1 MAYLAFFT
9 AALSRSLLKLNFVI
23 AGFNTDIEF
32 KGTVYHVQTEDKGP
46 PSREIM
52 SLVYDRGTILASK
65 RVSYQDLA
73 STNFDEKKLEER
85 LGRQHK
91 LICAAVRTGRLDDL
105 KEMTA
110 RSAAGRPKGRP
121 DKNVMAVSVPQ
132 PSQPLPVLPA
142 SVANQ
147 SVGPSR
153 NSGIQDHPPLNIT
166 IFDAPLLAE
175 VIPDEISTEPVVDV
189 LRVIEE
195 EIISAEAVEVVSE
208 LAGKER
214 PANQRLKLEL
224 VGNVKFKGGDRQALS
239 IMIIRGTDRKVVPGA
254 QIMVKILG
262 STFRPVIFHA
272 RSDVNGLARVHLQV
286 PQFSAGRAALLVRA
300 MADGEEVELRRI
312 VTPG

>member
-1 MAYLAFFT
+1 M
-9 AALSRSLLKLNFVI
+9 I

-32 KGTVYHVQTEDKGP
+32 NGTVYHIQTEDKGA

-73 STNFDEKKLEER
+73 PSNFDEKKLEER

-91 LICAAVRTGRLDDL
+91 LICAAIRSGRIDEL

-110 RSAAGRPKGRP
+110 KSSARRARGQDQKVDAEPAAMRKPT
-121 DKNVMAVSVPQ
+121 
-132 PSQPLPVLPA
+132 QPLTVSPVGI
-142 SVANQ
+142 SD
-147 SVGPSR
+147 PSGRSHR
-153 NSGIQDHPPLNIT
+153 NSGVQGHQPLNIS
-166 IFDAPLLAE
+166 ILDAPMIAE
-175 VIPDEISTEPVVDV
+175 IIPDIVSTEPVVDV

-195 EIISAEAVEVVSE
+195 EIISGEAVEVVSD

-214 PANQRLKLEL
+214 PANQKLKLEL
-224 VGNVKFKGGDRQALS
+224 LGNTKFKGGERQGLS

-254 QIMVKILG
+254 QIMVKVLG

-272 RSDVNGLARVHLQV
+272 RSDVNGLAKVHLQV
-286 PQFSAGRAALLVRA
+286 PHFSAGRAALLVRA